1 MINRGVEKRKIFLT
15 NRDYIRFIHNI
26 SDFNS
31 VDNALQSYMRRRNDN
46 LMEVTEV
53 RPPSKQ
59 LVDVFCWS
67 LLPNHP
73 HLLVAECGEK
83 FAGMFS
89 RKIFGGYTMYF
100 NENYDRSGVLFQGRS
115 KIIPVMRDAHLL
127 HLPFY
132 IHSNPL
138 DVFQPNWRED
148 GIKNIKGAIKFLEE
162 YRWSNYRDIIGQGQ
176 REFADASNKE
186 LFFDMFDTNKRQY
199 QQDMIE
205 WLKEGEYSI
214 ELTDS

>member
-1 MINRGVEKRKIFLT
+1 MEKRKIFLT
-15 NRDYIRFIHNI
+15 NRDYTRFIHNI

-73 HLLVAECGEK
+73 HLLVAERGER

-100 NENYDRSGVLFQGRS
+100 NESYDRSGVLFQGRT
-115 KIIPVMRDAHLL
+115 KTILVQNDAHLL
-127 HLPFY
+127 YLPFY
-132 IHSNPL
+132 IHLNAL
-138 DVFQPNWRED
+138 DLFQKNWREN
-148 GIKNIKGAIKFLEE
+148 GIRDIKGATKFLED
-162 YRWSNYRDIIGQGQ
+162 YRWSNYRDIIGKGNG
-176 REFADASNKE
+176 EFADITNKK
-186 LFFDMFDTNKRQY
+186 LFFEMFDTNEKQY
-199 QQDMIE
+199 
-205 WLKEGEYSI
+205 
-214 ELTDS
+214 